1 MLYLGW
7 ERDDF
12 TGGERL
18 IKVMKPMN
26 IPQLLGAILNA
37 FVEIVGN
44 MKVQR
49 ALEYRMLHLLLRIE
63 KQMADLITVTS
74 ELEQDDAAVLTALN
88 ALAQEIKDLQATQAD
103 PALVAR
109 LEKVHSDFVAALQP
123 TTPVTPV
130 AATAKTTQ
138 SNRPKVV

>member
-7 ERDDF
+7 ERDDAR
-12 TGGERL
+12 GGERL
-18 IKVMKPMN
+18 IERPMN
-26 IPQLLGAILNA
+26 IPQLLRAILNA
-37 FVEIVGN
+37 FVEIVGH

-49 ALEYRMLHLLLRIE
+49 ALEYRMLRVLVRIE

-88 ALAQEIKDLQATQAD
+88 ALAQEIKDLQSTQAD

-123 TTPVTPV
+123 TPPVV
-130 AATAKTTQ
+130 QAKQ
-138 SNRPKVV
+138 SQVKK

>member
-7 ERDDF
+7 ERNSI
-12 TGGERL
+12 TGEERL
-18 IKVMKPMN
+18 IEVNKPMN
-26 IPQLLGAILNA
+26 IPQLLRAILNA
-37 FVEIVGN
+37 FVEIVGH

-49 ALEYRMLHLLLRIE
+49 ALEYRMLRLLVRIE

-74 ELEQDDAAVLTALN
+74 ELEADDAAILTALN

-123 TTPVTPV
+123 TPPAPLTS
-130 AATAKTTQ
+130 KQ
-138 SNRPKVV
+138 SQVKK